1 VYSLPKGLRFEP
13 RPSAPESSMLVIT
26 QVCFLLI
33 VDGCSRRDSAHC
45 ASDYTGVF
53 VVDGRWL

>member
-1 VYSLPKGLRFEP
+1 MYSLPKGLRFEP
-13 RPSAPESSMLVIT
+13 RLSAPESSMLVIT
-26 QVCFLLI
+26 QVCLLSM

-53 VVDGRWL
+53 VVDCRWL